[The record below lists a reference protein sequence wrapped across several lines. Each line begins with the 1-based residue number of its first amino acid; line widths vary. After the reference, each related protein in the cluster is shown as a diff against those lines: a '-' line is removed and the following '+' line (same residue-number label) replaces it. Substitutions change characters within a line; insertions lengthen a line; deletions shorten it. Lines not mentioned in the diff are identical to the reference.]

1 MNSPRNLVNLP
12 KNISSTNFN
21 VAVLLRILSVL
32 SQKGPLKITNLAMD
46 SHLNH
51 NSCKKYVNLMV
62 MLDWINMIFQ
72 EKTTFINISMIGRT
86 VLKQLEKINCKT
98 FLT

>member
-1 MNSPRNLVNLP
+1 MNSNGDLINLS

-21 VAVLLRILSVL
+21 VEVLLRILSVL

-51 NSCKKYVNLMV
+51 ISCKKYVNLMV
-62 MLDWINMIFQ
+62 ILDWINMTYG
-72 EKTTFINISMIGRT
+72 EKTAFINISMIGRT
-86 VLKQLEKINCKT
+86 VLKQLEKINRKT